1 MQDETAKAPGYQ
13 PSREFSTRVNE
24 MIATANGIARQDN
37 VTEAYVT
44 MLHAFGRYAA
54 HYYRAG
60 ATQDDAQARADFV
73 ASLGKRLAHI
83 VEHNI
88 RQMNGEGEAR

>member
-1 MQDETAKAPGYQ
+1 MQDETAKAPGYR
-13 PSREFSTRVNE
+13 PSREFNTRVNE
-24 MIATANGIARQDN
+24 MIAAANGIARQDN

-60 ATQDDAQARADFV
+60 VAQDGEQARADFIGN
-73 ASLGKRLAHI
+73 LGKHLARI

-88 RQMNGEGEAR
+88 RQLNGEGEAR